1 MAQMG
6 VVNEVSMKSRKMIEY
21 GDITE
26 TVLSML
32 KTEADTIFGE
42 ENDAKAESA
51 MFMSR
56 TWSPAV
62 TTCFT
67 ALHMKAMCSSCVTE
81 IS

>member
-1 MAQMG
+1 
-6 VVNEVSMKSRKMIEY
+6 MIAY

-51 MFMSR
+51 MFMSGVINLWDMLDR
-56 TWSPAV
+56 
-62 TTCFT
+62 
-67 ALHMKAMCSSCVTE
+67 KTE
-81 IS
+81 ADPNDPQTIF

>member
-1 MAQMG
+1 
-6 VVNEVSMKSRKMIEY
+6 MKSRKMIAY

-51 MFMSR
+51 MFMSGVINL
-56 TWSPAV
+56 WYM
-62 TTCFT
+62 
-67 ALHMKAMCSSCVTE
+67 LDKKTE
-81 IS
+81 ANPNDPQTIFGDK

>member
-51 MFMSR
+51 MFMSGIINL
-56 TWSPAV
+56 WYM
-62 TTCFT
+62 
-67 ALHMKAMCSSCVTE
+67 LDEKTE
-81 IS
+81 ANPNDPQTIFEDK

>member
-6 VVNEVSMKSRKMIEY
+6 VIDEVSMKSRKMITF

-42 ENDAKAESA
+42 DDGAKAESA
-51 MFMSR
+51 VFMSGVINLWYMLDR
-56 TWSPAV
+56 
-62 TTCFT
+62 
-67 ALHMKAMCSSCVTE
+67 KTE
-81 IS
+81 ADPDDAKTVFEGE